1 MLTNN
6 VDRVGH
12 MTIFQLCNNEKS
24 DKLFQSVCSSNMRIY
39 WLFHFCRCQLVILKL
54 RFFTM
59 ESVRGNPSLN
69 LQLPGCQSHSSSYR
83 CSLYT
88 VQYQARTANIFGE
101 MCELFLDGTVRG
113 NNNRNKAYSRK
124 MMIFCMT
131 LVGYSTKAYSFLR
144 ESAKKC
150 LPSVRTLRRYRKRVD
165 GSPGFSTTAMNMIK
179 QKVTEMHNESKQ
191 LFLSVSCDDMSIRYI
206 FFAH

>member
-1 MLTNN
+1 MLTELGTRQFFSFATMKNLTN
-6 VDRVGH
+6 
-12 MTIFQLCNNEKS
+12 FSN
-24 DKLFQSVCSSNMRIY
+24 LFVPLIWESIGYFTFADASWWSWNWDSSLWSQWEETQAWTCSC
-39 WLFHFCRCQLVILKL
+39 L
-54 RFFTM
+54 
-59 ESVRGNPSLN
+59 GA
-69 LQLPGCQSHSSSYR
+69 SHTPPHTDVH
-83 CSLYT
+83 C
-88 VQYQARTANIFGE
+88 TAFFGE
-101 MCELFLDGTVRG
+101 MSELFLDGTVRG

-206 FFAH
+206 FLTH

>member
-1 MLTNN
+1 MTNL
-6 VDRVGH
+6 R
-12 MTIFQLCNNEKS
+12 T
-24 DKLFQSVCSSNMRIY
+24 LFY
-39 WLFHFCRCQLVILKL
+39 LFVPLILYENLLVI
-54 RFFTM
+54 
-59 ESVRGNPSLN
+59 SL
-69 LQLPGCQSHSSSYR
+69 LQMPAGDPEIEILHYGVSERKPKPEPAAAWVLVTLLLIQM
-83 CSLYT
+83 YT

-206 FFAH
+206 FLTH